1 MDKTYDIR
9 KIGGDKIALLGLF
22 IVSLLI
28 ARALV
33 VSKSAILL
41 SEPTRLTRSGLSV
54 SMPEGNGWKSEGKW
68 IGKKS

>member
-22 IVSLLI
+22 VVSLII
-28 ARALV
+28 AHAIV

-41 SEPTRLTRSGLSV
+41 SEPITLADTGLSV
-54 SMPEGNGWKSEGKW
+54 SMPLGNGGSVPT
-68 IGKKS
+68 